1 MLRVLGFATLVL
13 VAICLAVSASIAL
26 ADDGAHDAVAKPKER
41 TIEAIVPDRR
51 MIDDSLAAVMDLR
64 AFGAPAVP
72 LET

>member
-51 MIDDSLAAVMDLR
+51 MIDDSLPAVMDLR

-72 LET
+72 VET